1 MSPCTLLAIRT
12 DHAIAKTRPARHFFD
27 ICQNIAAHDVLAQV
41 ISCRIRRV
49 VTQTRMTNT
58 ASHHAV
64 INCPDDN
71 HPTISTWAWR
81 GQDARAGAR
90 ASYKR
95 ASYKNLLD
103 RRGGFSDT

>member
-27 ICQNIAAHDVLAQV
+27 ICQNIAAHDVLAV
-41 ISCRIRRV
+41 SLPCCIRRDFD
-49 VTQTRMTNT
+49 QTRTTNT

-64 INCPDDN
+64 INYPNDN
-71 HPTISTWAWR
+71 HPTIGTLEWY
-81 GQDARAGAR
+81 GQDARAGAPL
-90 ASYKR
+90 
-95 ASYKNLLD
+95 SYKNLLD